1 MEAAFKNKVKKFLFI
16 GSIGQYPALRKRKE
30 EDVWKGLPSANDK
43 YMDAGNDE
51 EQAEPGES
59 ARQDVPGAII
69 SAPGPPVEK
78 GLRGDEVLVVVEPDE
93 LLTVAV

>member
-1 MEAAFKNKVKKFLFI
+1 MVKARRAVTSPI
-16 GSIGQYPALRKRKE
+16 DRVGDA
-30 EDVWKGLPSANDK
+30 
-43 YMDAGNDE
+43 DAGNDE

-69 SAPGPPVEK
+69 SAPRPPVEK